1 MSIPTALSR
10 PFAPGPCVNAPS
22 ITSITKTTDTLG
34 ACFNGHWFLR
44 WTVVIS
50 GALQTSQEYYWEQAT
65 DSGGSSWGFWRRGTA
80 AFQDKTD
87 NQIGSDGAGASQT
100 RYHRVR
106 VYVVPV
112 GESPPN
118 ECNGPTTGAQASR
131 TANSCAA

>member
-1 MSIPTALSR
+1 MLIP
-10 PFAPGPCVNAPS
+10 PFALTLCMGAPT

-34 ACFNGHWFLR
+34 ACFSVFWYLK

-50 GALQTSQEYYWEQAT
+50 GTLQAGQEYYWELAT
-65 DSGGSSWGFWRRGTA
+65 DSAGTSWGFWKRGTA
-80 AFQDKTD
+80 AFQEGGS
-87 NQIGSDGAGASQT
+87 QHIGSDGLGEPLD

-118 ECNGPTTGAQASR
+118 ECNGPTTSAQASR
-131 TANSCAA
+131 LNVNGCAA